1 MLSISH
7 AVTGAVIAVNVS
19 NPILAI
25 PLILLSHYLEDAIAH
40 WDVGTGLS
48 KGLKSRQSAIT
59 HEVFDLA
66 LAAILIFIYYPSS
79 FPSLQDSQ
87 LTIQNYAPI
96 WGGFVGLVPDFL
108 EAPRNFLK
116 YEPAWLKPINRFH
129 NSFHH
134 SIPRIADGLFPQFI
148 LLCVLWI
155 IR

>member
-7 AVTGAVIAVNVS
+7 AVTGAFIAVKAS

-25 PLILLSHYLEDAIAH
+25 PLILLSHYLQDAIAH

-48 KGLKSRQSAIT
+48 KGLKSRQSALT
-59 HEVFDLA
+59 HEIFDLV
-66 LAAILIFIYYPSS
+66 LAAILIFLYYPSA
-79 FPSLQDSQ
+79 FPTIQDSQ
-87 LTIQNYAPI
+87 LTILNYAPI

-134 SIPRIADGLFPQFI
+134 SIPRMLDGLAPQF
-148 LLCVLWI
+148 LLLVLLWI
-155 IR
+155 IK